1 MLLGN
6 WISTNTKMNLDPDFI
21 PIWITHINVKC
32 KSIKLLE
39 DKIGENISDLVLGD
53 EFLDFI
59 PKAQSMKE
67 KKMINWIS
75 LK

>member
-1 MLLGN
+1 MVLDN

-39 DKIGENISDLVLGD
+39 DNIGEYIGDRVLGD
-53 EFLDFI
+53 AFLDFI